1 MQTIL
6 GSGGCI
12 ANNAAASLRQYT
24 NEIRLV
30 SRNPKVLVGDEQLVK
45 ADLTNPIDVDRAVAG
60 SEIVYLM
67 AGLTYKTSIWQE
79 MWPRVMNAVV
89 ESCLKNSSKLVF
101 FDNVYALGFVN
112 GSMTE
117 ETPVNPNSKKG
128 EVRAQILNIIDKASK
143 ENGLKAIVARAPD
156 FYGPA
161 TPNSFANF
169 VVFDRLKKG
178 KQAQWFINP
187 TLPHHMIFTPDA
199 GKATAILGNTP
210 DAYSQVWNLPT
221 DPHPITGKE
230 FIEMASIYFKAKPGV
245 QTAPKWMIK
254 LMGLFV
260 PAMKESV
267 EMLYQNEFPYLFS
280 SEKFANR
287 FPDFKLTSY
296 EEGIRKTAEFYLNSS
311 K

>member
-112 GSMTE
+112 GSLTE

-128 EVRAQILNIIDKASK
+128 EVR
-143 ENGLKAIVARAPD
+143 LK
-156 FYGPA
+156 Y
-161 TPNSFANF
+161 
-169 VVFDRLKKG
+169 
-178 KQAQWFINP
+178 
-187 TLPHHMIFTPDA
+187 
-199 GKATAILGNTP
+199 
-210 DAYSQVWNLPT
+210 
-221 DPHPITGKE
+221 
-230 FIEMASIYFKAKPGV
+230 
-245 QTAPKWMIK
+245 
-254 LMGLFV
+254 
-260 PAMKESV
+260 
-267 EMLYQNEFPYLFS
+267 
-280 SEKFANR
+280 
-287 FPDFKLTSY
+287 LTSLTKPV
-296 EEGIRKTAEFYLNSS
+296 RKMV
-311 K
+311 